1 MELNYTFDTR
11 QNDSQNYYYYNEGF
25 SKEELNKIEKDVAE
39 FPFKIADTAGGD
51 NDQNRRSKVKWVP
64 QNENW
69 WWLYE
74 KLADM
79 ATMANDSLWNFDLY
93 SLPEN
98 IQYTEYYGTD
108 KGHYGWHADIG
119 PNVLSTRK
127 ISITVQLS
135 EPNEYE
141 GGDLELY
148 LGGSFEKP
156 NIEKSP
162 RKAGCV
168 FIFPSYLMNR
178 VAPVTKGTRKSFVLW
193 LGGGH
198 YK

>member
-39 FPFKIADTAGGD
+39 LPFKIADTAGGD

-135 EPNEYE
+135 ESDEYE
-141 GGDLELY
+141 GGDLELFR
-148 LGGSFEKP
+148 GGSMNGSFIQAER
-156 NIEKSP
+156 N
-162 RKAGCV
+162 AGCV
-168 FIFPSYLMNR
+168 FLFPSYIMHR
-178 VAPVTKGTRKSFVLW
+178 ITPVTRGIRKSFVLW
-193 LGGGH
+193 LGGSH
-198 YK
+198 YR